1 MKALKYI
8 IVIVFLLIFSSQVFS
23 QSIHVTGKVIN
34 EKKEA
39 IEKVQITL
47 RQINGGR
54 IIAFTQTAKDGS
66 FELKRDISPDS
77 LELLFFCMGY
87 APQTHKIPTNAQ
99 ALLVELVVQNIALKE
114 VVVSPQSITQRK
126 DTISYLVSSFS
137 SAEDRTIG
145 DVLKKMPGVEV
156 QESGKILYQGKELN
170 KFYIEGSDMLG
181 GRYGLATNNVSH
193 KDVSRVEIMEN
204 HQPVKALEDVV
215 FSDSPAMNIKLKED
229 AKSRWAGT
237 LKGGGGIPGLWVA
250 ETVAMRFKA
259 KTQSLNTYKGN
270 NTGNESFEMNVFFPD
285 GDFFS
290 NLSTGGLPSYINV
303 SPSTAS
309 GIGSSRSNFNQ
320 TNNLTSNNLFKVGK
334 DFDFVTEFTGSF
346 DRRESDYIAKTTY
359 FLGEDLISVED
370 KTEHAHSFNKV
381 FTGKLQLKANQKQ
394 YYLNNTFNFKYDRN
408 DPAIEILGTY
418 PNSQKAKLENWTVSN
433 NFDIL
438 RRRGEKV
445 FSFRSSN
452 ELTSKPQSLEVS
464 KNFQT
469 PVHQDIALSSFS
481 SNNSVDYS
489 FMIGKFRYNSP
500 INLLY
505 QYRKIENELENVAN
519 HLSTHKLRVNTSPS
533 FQYIKNRVRF
543 NLSAFLYYQ
552 TISVG
557 NQWHS
562 LYGANPSLSMNWTAS
577 PLLSLTTA
585 LSYSNQLPNENLF
598 YYGNILN
605 NYRQQTAGYIDFSTG
620 NSAMFSVRAA
630 YKDVIKTF
638 FANAGIMYTKRKN
651 TRISA
656 QDFID
661 DYILT
666 YYQPG
671 NTGFEMLSIN
681 GSVDKGINFIKGTA
695 SISSAFTRSNSSL
708 VRNGITIPY
717 FSDSYSLRGMITSR
731 IIRKCNLTYQASYS
745 YSKNRM
751 ESDRQYFSST
761 RFTES
766 LKVTYSLIKSLQ
778 MSYML
783 DHYCNELSPD
793 NYKHFIFS
801 DVSFSYLPGNRWEL
815 TCGVKNIFNE
825 NQYSYFIES
834 ELTSFYRSY
843 KIRPRNILLSA
854 TYRY

>member
-1 MKALKYI
+1 MIKLKYI
-8 IVIVFLLIFSSQVFS
+8 IALKFVLIFSSQVYS
-23 QSIHVTGKVIN
+23 QSIHITGTVIN

-39 IEKVQITL
+39 VEKVQVTL
-47 RQINGGR
+47 RRINEGR
-54 IIAFTQTAKDGS
+54 IITYTQTAKDGS
-66 FELKRDISPDS
+66 FELKRDISSDS
-77 LELLFFCMGY
+77 LELLFSCVGY
-87 APQTHKIPTNAQ
+87 APQTHKILANNQP
-99 ALLVELVVQNIALKE
+99 LLIELVVQNFALKE
-114 VVVSPQSITQRK
+114 VVISPKSIIQRK

-137 SAEDRTIG
+137 AEEDRTIG

-181 GRYGLATNNVSH
+181 GRYGLATNNISYEN
-193 KDVSRVEIMEN
+193 VSRVEIMEN
-204 HQPVKALEDVV
+204 HQPVKALEDVT

-237 LKGGGGIPGLWVA
+237 MKGGSGIPGLWVA
-250 ETVAMRFKA
+250 EAVAMRFKA
-259 KTQSLNTYKGN
+259 KTQSMNTYKGN
-270 NTGNESFEMNVFFPD
+270 NTGSESFEMNVFFPD
-285 GDFFS
+285 GDLGS
-290 NLSTGGLPSYINV
+290 MQNAGLSSYVNV
-303 SPSTAS
+303 SPSSAG
-309 GIGSSRSNFNQ
+309 GIGNSRSNFNQ

-334 DFDFVTEFTGSF
+334 DFDFITEFTGSF
-346 DRRESDYIAKTTY
+346 DRRESEYSAKTTY

-370 KTEHAHSFNKV
+370 KTENAYSFRKA
-381 FTGKLQLKANQKQ
+381 FTGKLQLKSNQKQ
-394 YYLNNTFNFKYDRN
+394 YYLNNTFNFNYDRN

-418 PNSQKAKLENWTVSN
+418 PNSQKAKFENWTVSN

-445 FSFRSSN
+445 FTFRSNN
-452 ELTSKPQSLEVS
+452 ELASKPQSLEVS
-464 KNFQT
+464 KNNQT
-469 PVHQDIALSSFS
+469 PICQDIVLSSFS
-481 SNNSVDYS
+481 SNNSMDYS

-505 QYRKIENELENVAN
+505 QYRQIENELDNVLN
-519 HLSTHKLRVNTSPS
+519 HLNTHKLRVNTSPS
-533 FQYIKNRVRF
+533 FQYNINRVRF
-543 NLSAFLYYQ
+543 NLSVFLYYQ

-562 LYGANPSLSMNWTAS
+562 LYGANPSLSMNWIAS
-577 PLLSLTTA
+577 PFLTLNTA

-620 NSAMFSVRAA
+620 NAATFSVRAE
-630 YKDVIKTF
+630 YKDVLKAF
-638 FANAGIMYTKRKN
+638 FANAGIIYTKRRN
-651 TRISA
+651 TKISA

-671 NTGFEMLSIN
+671 NTEIEMLSVS
-681 GSVDKGINFIKGTA
+681 GSVDKGISLIKGTA
-695 SISSAFTRSNSSL
+695 TISPAFSRYNSNI

-717 FSDSYSLRGMITSR
+717 SSDSYSLRGMVTSR
-731 IIRKCNLTYQASYS
+731 AVSKCNLTYQASYS
-745 YSKNRM
+745 YNKNRM
-751 ESDRQYFSST
+751 ESNRQYFSST

-766 LKVTYSLIKSLQ
+766 FKVTYSLMKSLQ
-778 MSYML
+778 MSYAL
-783 DHYCNELSPD
+783 EHYCNELNPD

-801 DVSFSYLPGNRWEL
+801 DVSVSYLPGNRWEL

-825 NQYSYFIES
+825 NRYSSFIES
-834 ELTSFYRSY
+834 ELASFYRSY

-854 TYRY
+854 TYRF